1 MRIDQLLVS
10 RGLVPSRSAAQRLID
25 GGAVRWR
32 ANDGWYVPHKAGHEV
47 PDDSQLEITDNAEL
61 RWVSRGGL
69 KLDGALA
76 QCGVDVRGRI
86 CLDVGQGR
94 GGFTDVLLARGAAR
108 VVGIE
113 VGHDQLHPR
122 LRDDRRVHAFE
133 GVNARH
139 LTREQLSGAMP
150 AIGFDLITGDLS
162 FISLTLVT
170 PALEPLLANTG
181 ELLLLVK
188 PQFELQPAQIGK
200 GGIVKSPAFN
210 AEVEARLRAAC
221 ATSGLRV
228 QQWLPSPIAGG
239 DGNREFFVRA
249 ARAAGRQEQGHV

>member
-32 ANDGWYVPHKAGHEV
+32 ANDDWCVARKAGDDV
-47 PDDSQLEITDNAEL
+47 PDGSQLEITDDAEL

-69 KLDGALA
+69 KLDGALG
-76 QCGVDVRGRI
+76 QCGIDVRGRI

-94 GGFTDVLLARGAAR
+94 GGFTEVLLARGAAR
-108 VVGIE
+108 VVGVE

-122 LRDDRRVHAFE
+122 LRSDPRVHALE

-139 LTREQLSGAMP
+139 LTRERLGGTVP
-150 AIGFDLITGDLS
+150 PTGFDLISGDLS
-162 FISLTLVT
+162 FISLALVI
-170 PALEPLLANTG
+170 PALEPLLAPAG

-200 GGIVKSPAFN
+200 GGIVKSPAFY
-210 AEVEARLRAAC
+210 ADVEARLREAC
-221 ATSGLRV
+221 TASGLRV

-239 DGNREFFVRA
+239 DGNREFFIRAVRA
-249 ARAAGRQEQGHV
+249 ARREEQSHV